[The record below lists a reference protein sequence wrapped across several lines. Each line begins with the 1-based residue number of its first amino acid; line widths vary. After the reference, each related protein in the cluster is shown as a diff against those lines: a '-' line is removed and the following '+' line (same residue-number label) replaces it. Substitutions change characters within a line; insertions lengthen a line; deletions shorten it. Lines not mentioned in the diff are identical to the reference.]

1 MRFSALFFSA
11 LAIAR
16 PTPHPQEDPQGD
28 LQAVPQADP
37 QADPLESITQEC
49 NTSVESC
56 APVYYDIDIN
66 NPVYDGTPPADYA
79 EIPSSAT
86 DIMTLSY
93 TNKDRIPY
101 QELPPCHVKCW
112 DSEAH
117 KAMWVHD
124 VRDLSI
130 EDFCWNKR
138 VWTES
143 WMIDH
148 LIDCVVNNCKQ
159 CGKSCGQASQAW
171 MHKYC
176 HRP

>member
-1 MRFSALFFSA
+1 MRFSALFFGA

-16 PTPHPQEDPQGD
+16 PTPSPR
-28 LQAVPQADP
+28 ANSA
-37 QADPLESITQEC
+37 ESDAQEC
-49 NTSVESC
+49 NASVEAC
-56 APVYYDIDIN
+56 TTVYYGIDIK
-66 NPVYDGTPPADYA
+66 NPVYDANPPSNFTD
-79 EIPSSAT
+79 IPSNFT
-86 DIMTLSY
+86 DVKLSY
-93 TNKDRIPY
+93 TNKDPIPY
-101 QELPPCHVKCW
+101 KELPPCHVKCW

-124 VRDLSI
+124 VRELSV
-130 EDFCWNKR
+130 EDFCWKKR

-148 LIDCVVNNCKQ
+148 LINCVVKNCNG
-159 CGKSCGQASQAW
+159 CGKACGQASQAW